1 MNRHLNIL
9 DHTLRSVFSRLST
22 HLPSTAIFIT
32 VVFLAASLILTL
44 QSLLREADVLLNLS
58 PEITVQNMMGG
69 RQVPVDETMAEAIK
83 PILGVKEVWP
93 RLWGYLYDPYSGANF
108 TLWGL
113 DSTTIQSMAGVG
125 FKFIDGVFFRPEER
139 GKIVVG
145 AKVPGVLKL
154 NGRKNI
160 TLTDASGKP
169 RNFEIVGVFKTAS
182 SLLTADLIIMHRD
195 DLRDFFQMPPNAA
208 TDIVVS
214 VGNPAEIAMVASK
227 ISRLLPSSRTVSRS
241 QVKRTYE
248 AVFNF
253 RGGIALYL
261 WMGCL
266 LAFLILLWNKGRVE
280 LAVEKKELGIL
291 KALGWGAKDVLEMK
305 LMEAVLISTF
315 SFAVGFVAAYI
326 HVFFFG
332 AVLIRPVI
340 FGWSV
345 LYPDF
350 HLVPAISGGAI
361 SLVFMITVLPYIA
374 VSLLPAWKSASVD
387 AVELM
392 RGEY

>member
-1 MNRHLNIL
+1 
-9 DHTLRSVFSRLST
+9 
-22 HLPSTAIFIT
+22 
-32 VVFLAASLILTL
+32 
-44 QSLLREADVLLNLS
+44 
-58 PEITVQNMMGG
+58 
-69 RQVPVDETMAEAIK
+69 MAEKIK
-83 PILGVKEVWP
+83 PILGVKAVSP
-93 RLWGYLYDPYSGANF
+93 RLWGYLYPPFSGANF
-108 TLWGL
+108 TLWAL
-113 DSTTIQSMAGVG
+113 DSNALQSMTGVG
-125 FKFIDGVFFRPEER
+125 IKFIDGVFFRPQER

-145 AKVPGVLKL
+145 AKVPAVLNL

-160 TLTDASGKP
+160 TLTDSSGKP
-169 RNFEIVGVFKTAS
+169 RNFEIAGVFNTAS
-182 SLLTADLIIMHRD
+182 SLLTADLILMHTD
-195 DLRDFFQMPPNAA
+195 DLRDFFQMAPNVA

-214 VGNPAEIAMVASK
+214 LSNPAEIAMVALK
-227 ISRLLPSSRTVSRS
+227 ISQRFPSCRTVSRS
-241 QVKRTYE
+241 QVRRTYE

-291 KALGWGAKDVLEMK
+291 KALGWGTKDVLEMK

-315 SFAVGFVAAYI
+315 SFAVGFFAAYI

-332 AVLIRPVI
+332 AALIKPVI

-345 LYPDF
+345 LYPAF
-350 HLVPAISGGAI
+350 HLVPVVSVGVV
-361 SLVFMITVLPYIA
+361 SLVFILTVLPYIA

-387 AVELM
+387 AAELM

>member
-9 DHTLRSVFSRLST
+9 DHTLRSVFRRLST
-22 HLPSTAIFIT
+22 HLPFAAIFIT

-44 QSLLREADVLLNLS
+44 QSLLREAEILLRLS
-58 PEITVQNMMGG
+58 PEITVQDMIGG
-69 RQVPVDETMAEAIK
+69 RQVPVDQDMAERIK
-83 PILGVKEVWP
+83 PILGVKDVWP
-93 RLWGYLYDPYSGANF
+93 RLWGYLYEPYSGANF

-113 DSTTIQSMAGVG
+113 DANAIQSMSDVG
-125 FKFIDGVFFRPEER
+125 FKFVNGVFFRPAER

-145 AKVPGVLKL
+145 SKVPEVLKL
-154 NGRKNI
+154 NGRKNV
-160 TLTDASGKP
+160 TLTDSGGKP
-169 RNFEIVGVFKTAS
+169 KNFEIVGVFKTAS
-182 SLLTADLIIMHRD
+182 SLLTADLIIMHTD
-195 DLRDFFQMPPNAA
+195 DLRDFFQMPPHMA

-214 VGNPAEIAMVASK
+214 VSNPAEIATVASK
-227 ISRLLPSSRTVSRS
+227 ISQLFPSGRTVSRS
-241 QVKRTYE
+241 QVARTYE

-261 WMGCL
+261 WVGCL

-291 KALGWGAKDVLEMK
+291 KAVGWETKDVLEMK
-305 LMEAVLISTF
+305 LTEAVLISIF
-315 SFAVGFVAAYI
+315 SFAVGFFAAYI

-332 AVLIRPVI
+332 AALIRPVI

-345 LYPDF
+345 LYPAF
-350 HLVPAISGGAI
+350 HLVPVVSVGVV
-361 SLVFMITVLPYIA
+361 SLVFILTVLPYIA

-387 AVELM
+387 AIDLI